1 MIEIVF
7 ATNNPNKL
15 LEVQSQMP
23 DGIELISLENIGCIE
38 EIPETQKTIQANAI
52 QKADYIKSKYLL
64 DCFADDTGLEVEVLN
79 GAPGVHSARYA
90 GPEKNA
96 DNNIRKLID
105 ALKNEDNRKAQFRT
119 VVALHFKGEL
129 LIFEG
134 VCKGVITKVAH
145 GSDGFGYD
153 PIFKPTGYQKTFGEL
168 SLEEKNSISHRGL
181 AISKVMA
188 FFKQKNNL
196 IK

>member
-23 DGIELISLENIGCIE
+23 DGIKLISLENIGCIE
-38 EIPETQKTIQANAI
+38 EIPETQKTIRANAI
-52 QKADYIKSKYLL
+52 QKADYIKSKYNL

-90 GPEKNA
+90 GPEKKA
-96 DNNIRKLID
+96 DDNIRKLID
-105 ALKNEDNRKAQFRT
+105 ALKNEENRKAQFRT

-129 LIFEG
+129 RIFEG
-134 VCKGVITKVAH
+134 VCKGVITKVAR

-181 AISKVMA
+181 AISKVIA
-188 FFKQKNNL
+188 FFKQKNL
-196 IK
+196 TK

>member
-23 DGIELISLENIGCIE
+23 DGIKLISLENIGCIE
-38 EIPETQKTIQANAI
+38 EIPETQKTIRANAI
-52 QKADYIKSKYLL
+52 QKADYIKSKYNL

-90 GPEKNA
+90 GPEKKA
-96 DNNIRKLID
+96 DDNIRKLTD
-105 ALKNEDNRKAQFRT
+105 ALKNEENRKAQFRT

-129 LIFEG
+129 RIFEG
-134 VCKGVITKVAH
+134 VCKGVITKVAR

-181 AISKVMA
+181 AISKVIT
-188 FFKQKNNL
+188 FFKQKNL
-196 IK
+196 TK

>member
-23 DGIELISLENIGCIE
+23 DGIKLISLENIGCIE
-38 EIPETQKTIQANAI
+38 EIPETQKTIRANAI
-52 QKADYIKSKYLL
+52 QKADYIKSKYNL

-90 GPEKNA
+90 GPEKKA

-105 ALKNEDNRKAQFRT
+105 TLKNEENRKAQFRT

-129 LIFEG
+129 RIFEG
-134 VCKGVITKVAH
+134 VCKGVITKVAR

-181 AISKVMA
+181 AISKVIT
-188 FFKQKNNL
+188 FFKQKNL
-196 IK
+196 TK